1 MSDHVQI
8 SPVASSCAS
17 GTSMHEN
24 ARECTVSAEI
34 APHPA
39 QLNNPCPERAQQVQ
53 GPTRA
58 LSQKHRTALDMLAS
72 GKSDYEICF
81 VLKIDASTLYRWK
94 HNNPLFIAE
103 LNRRHQELWSDIAAN
118 LRLVVAR
125 AIATID
131 RQLLSADDVDSH
143 RAARTL
149 LNLVNTDRLSPK
161 NAPTRVDDVLDT
173 FLRNQQPKP
182 APKSDEQAHNFSD
195 AQRQALLDQIFAE
208 EAQAEADCQAAA
220 AQRSALY
227 HQRRAKSKSKTD
239 NPTTQSPTPEES

>member
-1 MSDHVQI
+1 
-8 SPVASSCAS
+8 
-17 GTSMHEN
+17 
-24 ARECTVSAEI
+24 
-34 APHPA
+34 
-39 QLNNPCPERAQQVQ
+39 
-53 GPTRA
+53 
-58 LSQKHRTALDMLAS
+58 MLVS
-72 GKSDYEICF
+72 GKSDSEISF
-81 VLKIDASTLYRWK
+81 ALRIDASTLYRWK

-131 RQLLSADDVDSH
+131 RQLLSPDDVDSH

-161 NAPTRVDDVLDT
+161 NAPTRVDDVLDA

-182 APKSDEQAHNFSD
+182 APKSDDQAHNFSD
-195 AQRQALLDQIFAE
+195 AQRKALLDQIYAE
-208 EAQAEADCQAAA
+208 EDQAEADCQAAA

-227 HQRRAKSKSKTD
+227 HQRRAKSKSKTA
-239 NPTTQSPTPEES
+239 NPITQAPTPEES

>member
-8 SPVASSCAS
+8 SPVASTPTPTAP
-17 GTSMHEN
+17 MHEN

-34 APHPA
+34 TPQPA
-39 QLNNPCPERAQQVQ
+39 QLNNPCPEQAQRVE

-58 LSQKHRTALDMLAS
+58 VSQKHRTALDMLAS

-131 RQLLSADDVDSH
+131 RQLLSADDVNSH

-161 NAPTRVDDVLDT
+161 NAPTRLDDVLDA

-182 APKSDEQAHNFSD
+182 APKPDDQAHNFSD
-195 AQRQALLDQIFAE
+195 AQRKALLDQILAE
-208 EAQAEADCQAAA
+208 EDQAEADCQAAA

-227 HQRRAKSKSKTD
+227 HQRRAKSKTAKA
-239 NPTTQSPTPEES
+239 TTQPQTPEKS